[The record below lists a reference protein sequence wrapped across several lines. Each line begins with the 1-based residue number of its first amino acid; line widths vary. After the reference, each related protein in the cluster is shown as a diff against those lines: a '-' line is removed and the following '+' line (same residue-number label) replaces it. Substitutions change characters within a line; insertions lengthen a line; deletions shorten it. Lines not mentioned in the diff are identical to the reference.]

1 MDKEPTSV
9 TELTTRR
16 SNFPLQLLQ
25 KKESEDLSISSSS
38 SSSSLHPLS
47 LPTDPPKKPAPKRNS
62 TKDRHTKVD
71 GRGRR
76 IRMPALCA
84 ARVFQL
90 TRELGHKS
98 DGETIE
104 WLLQQAEPAV
114 IAATGT
120 GTIPANFTSLNISLR
135 SSGSSISAGPSHRL
149 HSPAA
154 APPPVRLRSDWGWDH
169 ELMAGYTTAPAA
181 HFFPAGEPVWPSY
194 ATATMFREFMNFPS
208 AAPMTLLQG
217 QQQLSGGGGGSG
229 GGEGHLGIMAALNS
243 YRTVEAGNQDEPE
256 RNDHRMTS
264 NDS

>member
-9 TELTTRR
+9 TGLIPRHT
-16 SNFPLQLLQ
+16 SFPLQLLE
-25 KKESEDLSISSSS
+25 KKEAEDLAISSASS
-38 SSSSLHPLS
+38 TSTHHHLS
-47 LPTDPPKKPAPKRNS
+47 IPTEPPKKLPPKRNS
-62 TKDRHTKVD
+62 NKDRHTKVD

-135 SSGSSISAGPSHRL
+135 SSGSSISAGSHHL
-149 HSPAA
+149 HSSA
-154 APPPVRLRSDWGWDH
+154 APPPVRLRSDWDVGRWDH
-169 ELMAGYTTAPAA
+169 DLMAGYTTAPAA
-181 HFFPAGEPVWPSY
+181 HLFSAGEPVWPSY
-194 ATATMFREFMNFPS
+194 ATATMFREFMNFPTTT
-208 AAPMTLLQG
+208 PMTLLPG
-217 QQQLSGGGGGSG
+217 QHQLGSSGGG

-243 YRTVEAGNQDEPE
+243 YRPVEAGTQDEQE
-256 RNDHRMTS
+256 RNDHRMTTTES
-264 NDS
+264 